1 MVSKRKASRP
11 QENTKLLRAL
21 LIVAIL
27 TTLAISPKAIN
38 AFNSIK
44 LIVLMLL
51 TAVTLGWLSLNS
63 KKYPLRIDKSLII
76 ISISFIVALLLNI
89 VLGSMP
95 VRHALVGLFG
105 RNNGALT
112 YICLLILLILASTIS
127 HLRAAGKF
135 LFSLSW
141 LGTLLSIYGLMQ
153 DSGFDFIDYGDTTF
167 PNPIFLTLGNT
178 NFTSAL
184 IGMSLMATVS
194 ILFFRDIK
202 VFNKLVLK
210 ILTFLSIALQGMVLY
225 RAEATQGFIA
235 LGAGIAVFFLLL
247 PAKSQKNTIQ
257 IVIGKSRR
265 VFGVFVLII
274 ACLGVFGIG
283 PLSIL
288 FSSGARSLE
297 DRYYHWVAGFSMFKD
312 NLMFG
317 VGLDSFGQWFRAYR
331 TPESIEFLQTAK
343 GFANDAHNVY
353 VQIAATGGL
362 ALLIP
367 FLLINFLVLFKAL
380 GHLLTSKFSRE
391 FLGLLSVWIVF
402 QAQIFVS
409 INQTAIAVWGWIVG
423 GLIINCAK
431 WDLKPVG
438 TETEPVKRKILGATL
453 GSQVEV
459 NKGYFLAFPIACTL
473 FLCAFFFNIPSH
485 VAEYQIKDQ
494 IIKLDQALTNPNP
507 EAKEIV
513 QASSQRLL
521 NLGKKTPDPFL
532 RYACIEQLL
541 IGGFTEE
548 ALEIA
553 NLTAQQY
560 PREFDAWD
568 AIGFIYENTGRAE
581 LAIEARK
588 IQFTLDPLNPI
599 LRERFAP

>member
-194 ILFFRDIK
+194 TLFCRDSK
-202 VFNKLVLK
+202 VSNKTMLK
-210 ILTFLSIALQGMVLY
+210 IITYLSIALQGMVLY

>member
-1 MVSKRKASRP
+1 MMSKLKASRP
-11 QENTKLLRAL
+11 QENIKLLNAL

-27 TTLAISPKAIN
+27 TTLAISPSAIN

-51 TAVTLGWLSLNS
+51 TAATLGWIGINS
-63 KKYPLRIDKSLII
+63 QKHPLQIDKSLII
-76 ISISFIVALLLNI
+76 ISISFIVGLLLNI
-89 VLGSMP
+89 ILGSMP

-127 HLRAAGKF
+127 HLRAAEKF

-141 LGTLLSIYGLMQ
+141 LGSLLSIYGLIQ
-153 DSGFDFIDYGDTTF
+153 DSGFDFINYGDTEF
-167 PNPIFLTLGNT
+167 SNPIFLTLGNT

-184 IGMSLMATVS
+184 LGMTLMATVS
-194 ILFFRDIK
+194 ILFCRDST
-202 VFNKLVLK
+202 VSNKTMLK
-210 ILTFLSIALQGMVLY
+210 IITYLSIALQGVVLY

-247 PAKSQKNTIQ
+247 PAKSKQNKVQ

-265 VFGVFVLII
+265 VFGVIVLII

-283 PLSIL
+283 PFSIL

-317 VGLDSFGQWFRAYR
+317 VGLDSFGQWFRTYR

-367 FLLINFLVLFKAL
+367 FILINLLILFKAL
-380 GHLLTSKFSRE
+380 RHFLTSKFSRE

-438 TETEPVKRKILGATL
+438 AETEPVKRKILGATL

-473 FLCAFFFNIPSH
+473 FLCSFFINIPSH
-485 VAEYQIKDQ
+485 VVEYQIKDQ

-568 AIGFIYENTGRAE
+568 AMGFIYENTGRAE

-588 IQFTLDPLNPI
+588 VQFTLDPLNPI

>member
-1 MVSKRKASRP
+1 MSKLKASRP

-27 TTLAISPKAIN
+27 TTLAISPNAIN

-51 TAVTLGWLSLNS
+51 TAVTLGWVSLNS

-76 ISISFIVALLLNI
+76 ISILFFVGLLLNI

-127 HLRAAGKF
+127 HLRAAEKF
-135 LFSLSW
+135 LFALSW
-141 LGTLLSIYGLMQ
+141 LGTLLSIYGLVQ
-153 DSGFDFIDYGDTTF
+153 DSGLDFIDYGDTIF

-194 ILFFRDIK
+194 TLFCRDSKVSNKILLR
-202 VFNKLVLK
+202 

-247 PAKSQKNTIQ
+247 PAKSQQNTIQ

-343 GFANDAHNVY
+343 GFTNDAHNVY

-367 FLLINFLVLFKAL
+367 FILINLLILFKAFRY
-380 GHLLTSKFSRE
+380 LLTSKFSRE
-391 FLGLLSVWIVF
+391 FLGLISVWIVF

-409 INQTAIAVWGWIVG
+409 INQTAIAVWGWIAG

-438 TETEPVKRKILGATL
+438 AETEPVKRKILGATL

-568 AIGFIYENTGRAE
+568 AMGFIYENTGRAE

>member
-1 MVSKRKASRP
+1 
-11 QENTKLLRAL
+11 
-21 LIVAIL
+21 
-27 TTLAISPKAIN
+27 
-38 AFNSIK
+38 
-44 LIVLMLL
+44 MLL
-51 TAVTLGWLSLNS
+51 TAATLVWVSLNS
-63 KKYPLRIDKSLII
+63 RKYPLRIDKSLII
-76 ISISFIVALLLNI
+76 ISISFIVGLLLNI
-89 VLGSMP
+89 ILGSMP

-127 HLRAAGKF
+127 HPRAAEKF

-141 LGTLLSIYGLMQ
+141 LGTFLSIYGLMQ
-153 DSGFDFIDYGDTTF
+153 DSGFDFIDYGATRL

-194 ILFFRDIK
+194 TLFCRDSK
-202 VFNKLVLK
+202 VSNK
-210 ILTFLSIALQGMVLY
+210 ILLKTLTSLSIALQGMVLY

-235 LGAGIAVFFLLL
+235 LGAGVAVFFLFL
-247 PAKSQKNTIQ
+247 PAKSTQNTIQ
-257 IVIGKSRR
+257 IVISKSRG

-288 FSSGARSLE
+288 FASGARSLE
-297 DRYYHWVAGFSMFKD
+297 DRYYHWVAGLSMFKD
-312 NLMFG
+312 NPVFG
-317 VGLDSFGQWFRAYR
+317 VGLDSYGQWFRTYR

-343 GFANDAHNVY
+343 GFADDAHNVY
-353 VQIAATGGL
+353 VQITATGGL
-362 ALLIP
+362 TLLVP
-367 FLLINFLVLFKAL
+367 FILINLLVLFKAL
-380 GHLLTSKFSRE
+380 RQLRTSKFSRE
-391 FLGLLSVWIVF
+391 FLGLLSVWIIF

-409 INQTAIAVWGWIVG
+409 INQTAIAVWGWIAG

-431 WDLKPVG
+431 WDLKQVG
-438 TETEPVKRKILGATL
+438 AKTESVKREILGTTL
-453 GSQVEV
+453 GSQIEV
-459 NKGYFLAFPIACTL
+459 IKGYSLALPIACIL
-473 FLCAFFFNIPSH
+473 FLCSFLVNIPSH
-485 VAEYQIKDQ
+485 FVEYQIKDQ
-494 IIKLDQALTNPNP
+494 IIELDEALTNPNP

-521 NLGKKTPDPFL
+521 YLGKKTSDPFL
-532 RYACIEQLL
+532 RYSCIEQLL

-553 NLTAQQY
+553 KLTAQQY

-568 AIGFIYENTGRAE
+568 AVGFIYENTGRAE
-581 LAIEARK
+581 LAITARK

-599 LRERFAP
+599 LRERFASQK

>member
-1 MVSKRKASRP
+1 MSKLKASRP

-27 TTLAISPKAIN
+27 TTLAISPNAIN

-51 TAVTLGWLSLNS
+51 TAVTLGWVSLNS

-127 HLRAAGKF
+127 HLRAAEKF

-184 IGMSLMATVS
+184 IGMSLMATISTLFCGDSKVS
-194 ILFFRDIK
+194 
-202 VFNKLVLK
+202 NKLMLK
-210 ILTFLSIALQGMVLY
+210 ILTLLAIALQGMVLY

-235 LGAGIAVFFLLL
+235 LITGIAIFISLIPISLKL
-247 PAKSQKNTIQ
+247 IWKGRILHLARKI
-257 IVIGKSRR
+257 IGLA
-265 VFGVFVLII
+265 LI
-274 ACLGVFGIG
+274 LVSSFGVFGIG
-283 PLSIL
+283 PLALL

-297 DRYYHWVAGFSMFKD
+297 DRYYHWIAGWYMFK
-312 NLMFG
+312 NNILFG
-317 VGLDSFGQWFRAYR
+317 VGLDSYGNWYRAYR
-331 TPESIEFLQTAK
+331 TSESIKFRETAS
-343 GFANDAHNVY
+343 GFTDDAHNVY

-362 ALLIP
+362 FAVIP
-367 FLLINFLVLFKAL
+367 FVLLTLLVLVNSVKRIR
-380 GHLLTSKFSRE
+380 SKNFSKE
-391 FLGLLSVWIVF
+391 FLGVFSVWVVF
-402 QAQIFVS
+402 QAQTLIS
-409 INQTAIAVWGWIVG
+409 INQTGLAVWGWIAS
-423 GLIINCAK
+423 GLLINCDK
-431 WDLKPVG
+431 WDCKGMQSEFDLEVMKKTNSMKVTIG
-438 TETEPVKRKILGATL
+438 AVHATL
-453 GSQVEV
+453 SYAVSLSMFT
-459 NKGYFLAFPIACTL
+459 YCL
-473 FLCAFFFNIPSH
+473 FSLIPAH
-485 VAEYQIKDQ
+485 ITEFQIK
-494 IIKLDQALTNPNP
+494 KV
-507 EAKEIV
+507 IV
-513 QASSQRLL
+513 GHSQTFSEPSSSSKIYARDLSQQLL
-521 NLGKKTPDPFL
+521 ELAKKTQDPSL
-532 RYACIEQLL
+532 RYSIIRQLL
-541 IGGFTEE
+541 IGGFAEE

-553 NLTAQQY
+553 KLTAQQY

-588 IQFTLDPLNPI
+588 VQFTLDPLNPI
-599 LRERFAP
+599 LRERFASQK